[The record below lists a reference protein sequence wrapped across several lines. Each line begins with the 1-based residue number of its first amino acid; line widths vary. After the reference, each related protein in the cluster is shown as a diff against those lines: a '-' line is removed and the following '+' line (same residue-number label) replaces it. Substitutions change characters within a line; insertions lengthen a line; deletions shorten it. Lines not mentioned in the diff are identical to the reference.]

1 MLINELK
8 NADGEVGKFN
18 AFAQL
23 LITEFAHMRTKI
35 NEDMDFLRKR
45 FPMAATTLQTK
56 MWAPPPPDLA
66 PPPASQHHLT
76 LSSSRPRQ
84 AGGAA
89 GAPHG
94 VLGSEQAQVAQLA
107 QQEQAGEGA
116 GAGGGVAR
124 GPRAR
129 RGAADD

>member
-76 LSSSRPRQ
+76 LSSSSRTRQ
-84 AGGAA
+84 DGGAA

-94 VLGSEQAQVAQLA
+94 VLGIRVHARVEREGRRSAGIGLVPCLA
-107 QQEQAGEGA
+107 PRGFAREGLA
-116 GAGGGVAR
+116 INK
-124 GPRAR
+124 
-129 RGAADD
+129 